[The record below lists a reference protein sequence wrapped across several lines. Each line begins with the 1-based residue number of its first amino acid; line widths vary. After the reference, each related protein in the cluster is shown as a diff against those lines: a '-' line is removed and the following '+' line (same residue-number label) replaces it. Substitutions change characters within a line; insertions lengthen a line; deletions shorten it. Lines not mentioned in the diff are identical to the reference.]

1 MDLPM
6 TILIGAGVLII
17 LVSLMMKKTSPGD
30 GIRAE
35 MEKSLQRFV
44 LQVKRENES
53 VAAGVHESKQE
64 LIREVEQ
71 LRGRLS
77 QAERELAALA
87 KQVQSLQAQA
97 NLSRQQEPAEEPTDT
112 LALRERYRRVF
123 ELLQEGLGLDE
134 IAKRLG
140 AGRGEIELIVSL
152 ANPQQRRDADG

>member
-1 MDLPM
+1 MGLPI

-17 LVSLMMKKTSPGD
+17 LVSLMMKKSSPGD
-30 GIRAE
+30 GILAE

-64 LIREVEQ
+64 LIREVAQ
-71 LRGRLS
+71 LRERLG
-77 QAERELAALA
+77 QAERELAVLA
-87 KQVQSLQAQA
+87 RQVQSLQAQA
-97 NLSRQQEPAEEPTDT
+97 SFSRQQESAEEPADT

-123 ELLQEGLGLDE
+123 ELKQEGLGLDE

-152 ANPQQRRDADG
+152 ASPQERRDGDG